1 MSKTNKFIIWCV
13 LVAITSFWMWATARI
28 WLSAPLFEGN
38 YTQFFIFSAVLTVL
52 ISILSLGFIFF
63 KGKKEGIAL
72 SGIVGLMYFIMFGV
86 SNFNLVGVTIL
97 ILLFIHADDLVS
109 SEILERIKINSKVLI
124 RKSLPNIVLG
134 LFILIS
140 FAAYE
145 SPAIESF
152 QDIQKLPSSSEIFI
166 KTVVEQT
173 LSGQLV
179 EATPQQKELV
189 LSQVTQELIS
199 QANSFLEPYFQYAPP
214 ALAFGL
220 FLILWSVGWIFML
233 LSVFLGVIMFWVLRK
248 TNFIKIEDYDVK
260 AQKLTI

>member
-1 MSKTNKFIIWCV
+1 M
-13 LVAITSFWMWATARI
+13 
-28 WLSAPLFEGN
+28 
-38 YTQFFIFSAVLTVL
+38 
-52 ISILSLGFIFF
+52 
-63 KGKKEGIAL
+63 